1 MMRSRAGLAVASIVF
16 GIGLGC
22 GPSKADLSAPSG
34 SPGIALTPVAW
45 NPANADVG
53 SVVDVVEQD
62 KTLAIFGSKG
72 VITFTGGAVASTDAS
87 ITDWRS
93 AAAIPS
99 PEGVSTW
106 LVGIDGAGRVRR
118 VTEHGSPLDVSDRY
132 GLGADKVT
140 SVAATSGIVTF
151 VLESGFAVADGM
163 AVTHYAVPPPR
174 SVATGKGIVAVADG
188 AAVRIF
194 DHGKETE
201 IALPDAQL
209 VAYDDAGRLLA
220 ATSHVLYDLSE
231 GSPQRLYDLG
241 ARTIHQLGAAGS
253 AVWLAID
260 TDLARWSEWQL
271 AIATGTSVASDARLA
286 PSASG
291 DVWVV
296 AGGQLQRWSVAATP
310 VDGDEATWTSTVEP
324 VYAAICSSCHSP
336 AGSGKSSSNID
347 LSTYAAWKERRS
359 RVYARVVEQ
368 AGTGNAMPPRG
379 SGLTLT
385 DAQRAAIATWSRP

>member
-16 GIGLGC
+16 GMGLGC
-22 GPSKADLSAPSG
+22 GSSKADLSAPSG

-72 VITFTGGAVASTDAS
+72 V
-87 ITDWRS
+87 
-93 AAAIPS
+93 
-99 PEGVSTW
+99 
-106 LVGIDGAGRVRR
+106 
-118 VTEHGSPLDVSDRY
+118 SDRY

-140 SVAATSGIVTF
+140 SVAASSGIVTF
-151 VLESGFAVADGM
+151 VLESGFAVADGT

-188 AAVRIF
+188 VAVRIF

-271 AIATGTSVASDARLA
+271 AIATFTTIASDARLA

-324 VYAAICSSCHSP
+324 VYAAVCSSCHSP

-347 LSTYAAWKERRS
+347 LSTYAAWKERRP
-359 RVYARVVEQ
+359 RVYARFGQ
-368 AGTGNAMPPRG
+368 PRSRG
-379 SGLTLT
+379 PRRRRVPRWL
-385 DAQRAAIATWSRP
+385 QRAPNPAGSQREMSRS

>member
-1 MMRSRAGLAVASIVF
+1 MRERETMKRSRAGLAVASIVF
-16 GIGLGC
+16 GIGIGIGC
-22 GPSKADLSAPSG
+22 GPSKADLSPPSG
-34 SPGIALTPVAW
+34 SSAITLTPVAW

-53 SVVDVVEQD
+53 TVVDVVEQD

-72 VITFTGGAVASTDAS
+72 VITLTGGAVASTDAS

-106 LVGIDGAGRVRR
+106 LVGIDGG
-118 VTEHGSPLDVSDRY
+118 PLDVSDRY
-132 GLGADKVT
+132 GLDADKVT

-151 VLESGFAVADGM
+151 VLESGFAIADGN

-174 SVATGKGIVAVADG
+174 SVATGNGIVAVADG
-188 AAVRIF
+188 TAVRIF
-194 DHGKETE
+194 DHGKETD

-220 ATSHVLYDLSE
+220 ATSHALYELSD
-231 GSPQRLYDLG
+231 GSAQRLYDLG
-241 ARTIHQLGAAGS
+241 ERTIHQLGASGS
-253 AVWLAID
+253 SVWLAID
-260 TDLARWSEWQL
+260 ANLARWSEWQL
-271 AIATGTSVASDARLA
+271 AFGTGTSIAPDARLA

-291 DVWVV
+291 DVWVM
-296 AGGQLQRWSVAATP
+296 AGGQLQRWSVAAP
-310 VDGDEATWTSTVEP
+310 PLNGDEATWTSTVEP
-324 VYAAICSSCHSP
+324 VYAAVCSNCHSP

-368 AGTGNAMPPRG
+368 AGTGNAMPPLG
-379 SGLTLT
+379 SGLALT
-385 DAQRAAIATWSRP
+385 DAQRAAIAAWSKP